1 LRDFF
6 RGREA
11 ALAAWDE
18 YINYAEQCVAIA
30 RTVGSRE
37 RRITLR
43 EMAAEW
49 TRLAQPLLNEQHI
62 SESAK

>member
-1 LRDFF
+1 M
-6 RGREA
+6 
-11 ALAAWDE
+11 AAWDE

>member
-1 LRDFF
+1 M
-6 RGREA
+6 EA

-30 RTVGSRE
+30 RTVGNRE
-37 RRITLR
+37 RRVTLR

-49 TRLAQPLLNEQHI
+49 TRLAQPLLSEQRVP
-62 SESAK
+62 ESAK